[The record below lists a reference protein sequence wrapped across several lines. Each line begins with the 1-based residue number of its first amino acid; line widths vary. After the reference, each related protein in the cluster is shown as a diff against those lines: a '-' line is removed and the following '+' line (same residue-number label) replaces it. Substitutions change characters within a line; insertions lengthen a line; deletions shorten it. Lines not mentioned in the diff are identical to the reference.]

1 MTNTIDNTA
10 RRRGQSSA
18 EVGEA
23 IRQAIRGGELLPGMQ
38 IKQADWAL
46 RLGVS
51 RVPVRE
57 ALGMLESEGLLAH
70 EPHQGYFVA
79 ILSES
84 EIEQLYLLRRLLD
97 REIASSLNW
106 PDAAALEALTAIC
119 RDADAALDNDD
130 VGGWLACNDRFV
142 LAVYALSPLD
152 IVVGEA
158 VRLWRRTETV
168 RSGRVRYE
176 WNQLSRDAIRQT
188 IGRILSMLESRDRAG
203 LKAALA
209 RLTHV
214 RRVPA
219 PRVLAL

>member
-106 PDAAALEALTAIC
+106 PDAAALEALTAIR